1 MPEDV
6 SKLDGNKTFYCCT
19 RIPAKICDPQ
29 ASLLAIHHKTLSVC
43 NETN

>member
-6 SKLDGNKTFYCCT
+6 SKLDSNKTFYCCT
-19 RIPAKICDPQ
+19 GIHANIRGPQ